1 MRIGK
6 LSSLTCASTL
16 ALSLLWASGQ
26 PATAQDAKKPEQPA
40 SAAAESNEVED
51 ISGEWVS
58 KEKETELQITIV
70 AKDGL
75 FHIKGNDKASDFQS
89 TCLSYGEFARCVGH
103 GTTRGSKD
111 AGFLTESFL
120 RVTTDGEMVE
130 TWIVKGADQEIAG
143 QTLLTRKK

>member
-6 LSSLTCASTL
+6 LSSLTRASAV
-16 ALSLLWASGQ
+16 ALGLLWAGGQ
-26 PATAQDAKKPEQPA
+26 PVWAQDAKKPEQPA
-40 SAAAESNEVED
+40 TPAAESKDVED
-51 ISGEWVS
+51 ISGQWVS
-58 KEKETELQITIV
+58 KDNETGLQITIV

-89 TCLSYGEFARCVGH
+89 TCLSYGDFARCVGH

-111 AGFLTESFL
+111 AGFLTESSL